1 MILDTGYQEQRN
13 ANRFLQCLARI
24 RDLMY
29 GRDEMAV
36 ADAYFAV
43 SGEIMVQYQRLTD
56 QRQKL
61 HREMERLSA
70 LSFGVPLSSPPGNMA
85 LHTLRKTYGVIL
97 LFSIFLNRALRAFDA
112 ENTELATESDFLV
125 QEILINAGQFAEY
138 KPMGASWIVLAL
150 SAAWIGTDD
159 PSLKL
164 RVQTFMSEFQWS
176 VGVDICVLER
186 ISQGFRELA
195 KRRAYKENSLS
206 G

>member
-1 MILDTGYQEQRN
+1 MMLNTGYQEQTN
-13 ANRFLQCLARI
+13 ANRLLQCLARI
-24 RDLMY
+24 KDLMH

-56 QRQKL
+56 QRRKL
-61 HREMERLSA
+61 HLEMERVSA
-70 LSFGVPLSSPPGNMA
+70 LSFGVPPNSPSGNMA
-85 LHTLRKTYGVIL
+85 LHTLRQAYGAIL
-97 LFSIFLNRALRAFDA
+97 LFSVFLNRALRAFD
-112 ENTELATESDFLV
+112 TESTRLAAESDFLV

-138 KPMGASWIVLAL
+138 KPMGASWIVVAL

-164 RVQTFMSEFQWS
+164 RVQTFMSEFQ
-176 VGVDICVLER
+176 VGLDICALER

-195 KRRAYKENSLS
+195 KRRVLHSS
-206 G
+206 HPRS